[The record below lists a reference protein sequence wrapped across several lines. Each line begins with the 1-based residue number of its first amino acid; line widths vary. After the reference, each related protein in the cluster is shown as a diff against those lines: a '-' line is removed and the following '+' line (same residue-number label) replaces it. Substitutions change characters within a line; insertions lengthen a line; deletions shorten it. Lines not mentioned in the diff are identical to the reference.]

1 VESSSTES
9 SSSCPSPSSSSCG
22 SNPNDSDKSWDL
34 SLPLPL
40 RLPLPL
46 PLRLEVLLALLPRRS
61 SRGLIFATLA
71 GVLPIPLPAA
81 FVYEVLCNLPV
92 DELEAENLDSDD
104 LADATRADEGVV
116 SNVSEAPTILNSHT
130 IISTV
135 HKKCNGINSTYFPSC
150 ISLCIN

>member
-1 VESSSTES
+1 
-9 SSSCPSPSSSSCG
+9 
-22 SNPNDSDKSWDL
+22 
-34 SLPLPL
+34 
-40 RLPLPL
+40 
-46 PLRLEVLLALLPRRS
+46 
-61 SRGLIFATLA
+61 
-71 GVLPIPLPAA
+71 VLPIPLPAA

-135 HKKCNGINSTYFPSC
+135 HIKMQRRKFHVLSKLHIFVHQLSPGDVNDLENKQVLQSEISVCKAMKMNAPGSNRWIVVFPR
-150 ISLCIN
+150 

>member
-1 VESSSTES
+1 
-9 SSSCPSPSSSSCG
+9 
-22 SNPNDSDKSWDL
+22 
-34 SLPLPL
+34 
-40 RLPLPL
+40 
-46 PLRLEVLLALLPRRS
+46 
-61 SRGLIFATLA
+61 
-71 GVLPIPLPAA
+71 VLPIPLPAA

-135 HKKCNGINSTYFPSC
+135 HIKMQRRKFHVLSKLHIFVHQLSPGDVNDLENKQV
-150 ISLCIN
+150 LQ